1 MQIISINQLRRSLTR
16 RITRHL
22 GVTRL
27 PSGSA
32 DVGIKTILVCRP
44 NHRLGNL
51 LMITPLLQE
60 IRKTFPE
67 AKVDLFVKGS
77 VAPVL
82 FKNYDNVKRIILLPK
97 KPQKDLI
104 KYIKGWMTI
113 RKNRYDLVI
122 NAINSS
128 SSGKM
133 STHFANGKFKFLGEV
148 NDEIRTRHPDFRH
161 MAKIPVYSFRWFAR
175 KLGFP
180 SGDTPIPPLDLKLS
194 ETEIAGGKR
203 LLRELLKNEKPAI
216 GIYTYATGKKCY
228 PPAWWDQ
235 LYPLLK
241 ERFPEYNILEVLPIE
256 NVSQIGFKAPSF
268 YSKDPRQI
276 ASLISNLTVFIAG
289 DSGMMHLA
297 SASGAPVI
305 GLFKFGNID
314 QYAPYNDQSVGVHT
328 ERVSQDEIVS
338 IVEKMVI
345 PAVRKT
351 GNDR

>member
-1 MQIISINQLRRSLTR
+1 MQTISINQLRRSVTRLITR
-16 RITRHL
+16 RL

-27 PSGSA
+27 HTSGTE
-32 DVGIKTILVCRP
+32 VHIKTVLVCRP

-60 IRKTFPE
+60 IRNTFPE
-67 AKVDLFVKGS
+67 AKIDLFVKGS

-82 FKNYDNVKRIILLPK
+82 FKNYDYVNRIILLPK

-104 KYIKGWMTI
+104 KYMQGWMAI

-128 SSGKM
+128 SSGKI
-133 STHFANGKFKFLGEV
+133 STQFANGTFKFLGEV
-148 NDEIRTRHPDFRH
+148 NDAIRARHPDFQH
-161 MAKIPVYSFRWFAR
+161 MAKIPVYSFRWFAGM
-175 KLGFP
+175 LGFP
-180 SGDTPIPPLDLKLS
+180 SGGTPVPPLDLKLS
-194 ETEIAGGKR
+194 EAEIAGGKR
-203 LLRELLKNEKPAI
+203 LLRELLENEKPVI

-228 PPAWWDQ
+228 PPAWWDSFYAS
-235 LYPLLK
+235 LIK
-241 ERFPEYNILEVLPIE
+241 RFPEHNILEVLPIE

-276 ASLISNLTVFIAG
+276 ASLISNLTVFVAG

-328 ERVSQDEIVS
+328 EQVSQTEIVS
-338 IVEKMVI
+338 IVEKMII
-345 PAVRKT
+345 PVARKT